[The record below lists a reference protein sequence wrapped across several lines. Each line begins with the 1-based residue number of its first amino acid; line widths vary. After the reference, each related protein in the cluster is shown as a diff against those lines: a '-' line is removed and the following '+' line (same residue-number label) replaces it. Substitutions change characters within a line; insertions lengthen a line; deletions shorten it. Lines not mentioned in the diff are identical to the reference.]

1 MTLSRLSATPAAD
14 QHRQLFSRRTA
25 ELHLLRRQ
33 GPGSELCTYT
43 GRPSPAPRTRGSQA
57 GATALISQ
65 RHMGH
70 LAVSLKTLQ
79 AQELQKCVWPQGTRQ
94 VLATWWKQMAH
105 SSPARAGKG
114 DNTGQG
120 CQGATRGQPT
130 HIATGQRSMWSE
142 YEEDYLIRECSSC
155 SQWKRL
161 GRKLSG
167 PYMHSIRFQFR
178 KKENKHR

>member
-14 QHRQLFSRRTA
+14 QHFRLSSRKTS
-25 ELHLLRRQ
+25 ELHLLPRQ

-43 GRPSPAPRTRGSQA
+43 RRPSPAPRTRGSQA
-57 GATALISQ
+57 RATSSISQ
-65 RHMGH
+65 RHTGH

-105 SSPARAGKG
+105 SSPAEAGKG

-120 CQGATRGQPT
+120 CLGATRGQPT
-130 HIATGQRSMWSE
+130 HITTGQRSTWSG
-142 YEEDYLIRECSSC
+142 YEEYYLISECS
-155 SQWKRL
+155 
-161 GRKLSG
+161 
-167 PYMHSIRFQFR
+167 
-178 KKENKHR
+178 

>member
-1 MTLSRLSATPAAD
+1 MTLSCLSTTPAAD
-14 QHRQLFSRRTA
+14 QHCRLFSRRMA

-43 GRPSPAPRTRGSQA
+43 RRPSPAPRKRGSQV

-65 RHMGH
+65 RHTGH

-94 VLATWWKQMAH
+94 VLAAWWEQMAH
-105 SSPARAGKG
+105 SSARAGKG

-120 CQGATRGQPT
+120 YEGATRGQPT
-130 HIATGQRSMWSE
+130 HIATGRRSTWSKD
-142 YEEDYLIRECSSC
+142 EEHYLIRECS
-155 SQWKRL
+155 
-161 GRKLSG
+161 
-167 PYMHSIRFQFR
+167 
-178 KKENKHR
+178 